1 MRVERQSAWSR
12 SARSFLTQWRATTGS
27 VGEQHGRLPERER
40 MLLWFVEEGPV
51 SPVTCVFLA

>member
-1 MRVERQSAWSR
+1 
-12 SARSFLTQWRATTGS
+12 

>member
-1 MRVERQSAWSR
+1 
-12 SARSFLTQWRATTGS
+12 

-40 MLLWFVEEGPV
+40 MLLRFVEERPV